1 MRHVSPAVLLLVL
14 GTACASAGKTGGS
27 ETSVSHATTSL
38 VSPVSSAAGGMNI
51 STTTEVTAIAT
62 PVPVSQDS
70 AYALLT
76 RAYVMLEIPV
86 APVDQKRAVGN
97 DALAIR
103 RRIGGMPMQKVIDC
117 GDKMGLPNAETWD
130 IHMNILSYVEAGPD
144 GKAQILTRIQA
155 MGNPTDISNR
165 DLSPCTS
172 TGDLE
177 KKISDLVL
185 KLASNK

>member
-1 MRHVSPAVLLLVL
+1 MRYLSSSMLLAVFAV
-14 GTACASAGKTGGS
+14 ACASGGKVGGS
-27 ETSVSHATTSL
+27 ETTVAPSTTSL
-38 VSPVSSAAGGMNI
+38 VVGSSAMGTMNI
-51 STTTEVTAIAT
+51 NQTDTYTAIAT

-86 APVDQKRAVGN
+86 VPVDTKRAVGN
-97 DALAIR
+97 DALSIR
-103 RRIGGMPMQKVIDC
+103 RRIGGLPMQKVIDC

-130 IHMNILSYVEAGPD
+130 IHMNILSYVQAGPD

-155 MGNPTDISNR
+155 MGNPPDLSNR
-165 DLSPCTS
+165 DLSPCPS
-172 TGDLE
+172 NGELE